1 MSQTDEFKIKELC
14 WAKIKGF
21 PWWPAIIREI
31 KYSKNKKYYN
41 IGYICESKGSDL
53 DSSSLKK
60 WKENYELF
68 KQGWTSQKDKKSLKQ
83 NDFDCV
89 LAMADKLAEGKL
101 TTEEHDK
108 FLVKYKTKKERHSL
122 YNIHEFLKEI
132 EAEKENKENKNIKEK
147 KEIEVKEEK
156 KEIEEKTKPEKKK
169 LLGRKRKEKVV
180 EIIDDENKSENIQEV
195 KEIKEKKEDELEMSK
210 KDLNKT
216 DDLVQHITK
225 NLDEIIIKTEK
236 YQKFFEKECKDK
248 NISYLDDKNIKTK
261 IELVKYIQI
270 MNDVFDAPIKLEKS
284 LPENIEKKEIIKE
297 KE

>member
-1 MSQTDEFKIKELC
+1 MNKIDEFKIKELC

-31 KYSKNKKYYN
+31 KYSNNKKYYN

-53 DSSSLKK
+53 DGSSLKK
-60 WKENYELF
+60 WQENYDLF
-68 KQGWTSQKDKKSLKQ
+68 KQGWTTPKDKKSLKQ
-83 NDFDCV
+83 NDFDCS

-101 TTEEHDK
+101 TPEEHDK
-108 FLVKYKTKKERHSL
+108 YLSKYKTKKERNSL

-132 EAEKENKENKNIKEK
+132 ESKKENKENQK
-147 KEIEVKEEK
+147 KEAEN
-156 KEIEEKTKPEKKK
+156 EIEEKPEKKK
-169 LLGRKRKEKVV
+169 LLGRKRKEKVI
-180 EIIDDENKSENIQEV
+180 EIVDDENKSENV
-195 KEIKEKKEDELEMSK
+195 KETKENKNEDFEMSK

-216 DDLVQHITK
+216 DALVKNITS

-248 NISYLDDKNIKTK
+248 NISFLDDKNIKTK

-270 MNDVFDAPIKLEKS
+270 VNDVFDTPIKMEKV
-284 LPENIEKKEIIKE
+284 LDNNLMMKE
-297 KE
+297 KEKEKVNEIV

>member
-1 MSQTDEFKIKELC
+1 MNKIDEFKIKELC

-31 KYSKNKKYYN
+31 KYSNNKKYYN

-53 DSSSLKK
+53 DGSSLKK
-60 WKENYELF
+60 WQENYELF
-68 KQGWTSQKDKKSLKQ
+68 KQGWTSPKDKRSLKQ
-83 NDFDCV
+83 NDFDCS

-101 TTEEHDK
+101 TPEEHDK
-108 FLVKYKTKKERHSL
+108 YLSKYKTKKERNSL

-132 EAEKENKENKNIKEK
+132 ESKKENKENQKKEAENEIKE
-147 KEIEVKEEK
+147 
-156 KEIEEKTKPEKKK
+156 KPEKKK
-169 LLGRKRKEKVV
+169 LLGRKRKEKVI
-180 EIIDDENKSENIQEV
+180 EIVDDENKSENIQEI
-195 KEIKEKKEDELEMSK
+195 KEIEEIKEKKDEELEMTK

-216 DDLVQHITK
+216 EDLVKNISK

-248 NISYLDDKNIKTK
+248 NISYLDDKNNKTK

-270 MNDVFDAPIKLEKS
+270 INDVFDAPIKIEKS
-284 LPENIEKKEIIKE
+284 LPDNLEEKE
-297 KE
+297 KEKIKETE